1 MSENNRFQILD
12 EQVEAFEAALEDP
25 DEYGTPEQFLST
37 IEDLARQIHATTQGL
52 TIEDFN
58 AEYEEEDG
66 EEEDAEIETVS

>member
-1 MSENNRFQILD
+1 MSEQNRFQILD

-37 IEDLARQIHATTQGL
+37 IEDLARQIQTTTQSL

-58 AEYEEEDG
+58 AAYEEEEGAEKDG
-66 EEEDAEIETVS
+66 EEITVN